1 MYLGMLFCFFVN
13 IYHIYLNFLSILRFY
28 LDGDYYLL
36 RDQVQELDHQS
47 SKGLYR
53 LFLN

>member
-13 IYHIYLNFLSILRFY
+13 IYQIYLYFLSILGFY
-28 LDGDYYLL
+28 SDGDYYLF

-47 SKGLYR
+47 SKGSYR